1 MVDGHSPAG
10 DYAFDKYNK
19 VLRLL
24 TLCLDAIKI
33 WSAPLQHIEFCSAL
47 PVLLLFFCIS
57 VHYQVWLTS

>member
-24 TLCLDAIKI
+24 TLCLDAN
-33 WSAPLQHIEFCSAL
+33 CG
-47 PVLLLFFCIS
+47 LLLCN
-57 VHYQVWLTS
+57 T